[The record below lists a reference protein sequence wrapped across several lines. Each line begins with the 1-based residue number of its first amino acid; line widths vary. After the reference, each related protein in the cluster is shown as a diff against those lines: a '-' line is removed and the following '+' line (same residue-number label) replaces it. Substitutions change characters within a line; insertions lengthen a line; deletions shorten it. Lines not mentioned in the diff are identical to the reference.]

1 MRTAARL
8 SRAVAVSLDLRF
20 DGSRLVLRGGKFSL
34 GDFGTKFLPFPK
46 LIGDVLW
53 RFPFWI
59 GRRRGDFILPSRNEK
74 PPSRV
79 RSLDGFALS
88 LGRGG
93 NVLAQNDNSYMTG
106 QTVAMSG
113 GMAFN

>member
-53 RFPFWI
+53 RFRLLDRSAT
-59 GRRRGDFILPSRNEK
+59 GRLHS
-74 PPSRV
+74 
-79 RSLDGFALS
+79 SLEE
-88 LGRGG
+88 
-93 NVLAQNDNSYMTG
+93 
-106 QTVAMSG
+106 
-113 GMAFN
+113 